1 MRSLTREGE
10 VEEKDIEF
18 SSSFNS
24 NQQREGNM
32 GEIWLLVLFSVSI
45 LTGVLWI
52 DEVFLK
58 NFYNL
63 MMMK

>member
-1 MRSLTREGE
+1 MMSLTWEGE

-24 NQQREGNM
+24 NQQREGIM

-45 LTGVLWI
+45 LTGVLWF
-52 DEVFLK
+52 DKVFLN

-63 MMMK
+63 MIMK